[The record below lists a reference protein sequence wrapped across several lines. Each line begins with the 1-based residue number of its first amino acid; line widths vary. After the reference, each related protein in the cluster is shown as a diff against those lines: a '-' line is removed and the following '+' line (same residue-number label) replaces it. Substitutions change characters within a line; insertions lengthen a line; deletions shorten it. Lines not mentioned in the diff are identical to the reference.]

1 MEKESKMEGKRN
13 NKILIVFLVIM
24 VVIVLGLV
32 GYIVWDK
39 VLRDVAE
46 DKPPVSTIEP
56 TPTIDVTPDMTPSP
70 EEEEVEISLE
80 LAEQLYNMIYDW
92 EECGSGLFE
101 YYQYDK
107 VLANDFSNEYK
118 NHIVKMNLYSSNYKD
133 GTTSNGDPIYTL
145 TTIMNVKNRVLGFDT
160 SFELIASSGCK
171 NLNSIGDNQYT
182 LDYSCGG
189 RMCSPSVRTK
199 FERTIQKDDKIYLIQ
214 LVLFE
219 QSENLESGYTSF
231 YYQDYNHSNLI
242 ATEEFADFDDY
253 LVKYDQFDWSK
264 YENNAGIYQYTFQTN
279 TDGTYMFLQ
288 LERLR

>member
-24 VVIVLGLV
+24 AVIVLGLV

-46 DKPPVSTIEP
+46 EEPPVSTIEP

-107 VLANDFSNEYK
+107 ILANDFR
-118 NHIVKMNLYSSNYKD
+118 M
-133 GTTSNGDPIYTL
+133 
-145 TTIMNVKNRVLGFDT
+145 
-160 SFELIASSGCK
+160 
-171 NLNSIGDNQYT
+171 SI
-182 LDYSCGG
+182 
-189 RMCSPSVRTK
+189 
-199 FERTIQKDDKIYLIQ
+199 KIIL
-214 LVLFE
+214 
-219 QSENLESGYTSF
+219 
-231 YYQDYNHSNLI
+231 
-242 ATEEFADFDDY
+242 
-253 LVKYDQFDWSK
+253 
-264 YENNAGIYQYTFQTN
+264 
-279 TDGTYMFLQ
+279 
-288 LERLR
+288 LR

>member
-1 MEKESKMEGKRN
+1 MEKESKVECKKK
-13 NKILIVFLVIM
+13 NKILIIFLVIM

-39 VLRDVAE
+39 VLRDVEE

-145 TTIMNVKNRVLGFDT
+145 TTIMNVKNHVLGFDA

-199 FERTIQKDDKIYLIQ
+199 FGRIFQKGDKIYLNQ
-214 LVLFE
+214 FVLFE
-219 QSENLESGYTSF
+219 QKENLSSGYISS
-231 YYQDYNHSNLI
+231 YYQDYNHLNLI
-242 ATEEFADFDDY
+242 ATEEFDNFDDY
-253 LVKYDQFDWSK
+253 LEKYDQFDWSK
-264 YENNAGIYQYTFQTN
+264 YENNAGIYQYTFQIN
-279 TDGTYMFLQ
+279 TDGTYTFVQ
-288 LERLR
+288 LERIR

>member
-24 VVIVLGLV
+24 AVIVLGLV

-46 DKPPVSTIEP
+46 EEPPVSTIEP

-101 YYQYDK
+101 YYQYNK
-107 VLANDFSNEYK
+107 ILANDFSNEYK
-118 NHIVKMNLYSSNYKD
+118 NHIVIMNLYSSGYND
-133 GTTSNGDPIYTL
+133 GTANNGDAIYTL

-171 NLNSIGDNQYT
+171 NLNPIGDNQYT

-189 RMCSPSVRTK
+189 RMCSPLVRTK
-199 FERTIQKDDKIYLIQ
+199 FGRIFQKGDKIYLTQ

-219 QSENLESGYTSF
+219 QSKNLESGYTSF

-242 ATEEFADFDDY
+242 ATEEFVDFDDY

-264 YENNAGIYQYTFQTN
+264 YENNAGIYQYTFQIN
-279 TDGTYMFLQ
+279 TDGTYTFVQ

>member
-24 VVIVLGLV
+24 AVIVLGLV

-46 DKPPVSTIEP
+46 EEPPVSTIEP

-107 VLANDFSNEYK
+107 ILANDFSNEYK
-118 NHIVKMNLYSSNYKD
+118 NHIVKMTCIL
-133 GTTSNGDPIYTL
+133 
-145 TTIMNVKNRVLGFDT
+145 
-160 SFELIASSGCK
+160 LIIKMG
-171 NLNSIGDNQYT
+171 
-182 LDYSCGG
+182 
-189 RMCSPSVRTK
+189 
-199 FERTIQKDDKIYLIQ
+199 Q
-214 LVLFE
+214 LVMEILFIRLL
-219 QSENLESGYTSF
+219 QS
-231 YYQDYNHSNLI
+231 
-242 ATEEFADFDDY
+242 
-253 LVKYDQFDWSK
+253 
-264 YENNAGIYQYTFQTN
+264 
-279 TDGTYMFLQ
+279 
-288 LERLR
+288 

>member
-46 DKPPVSTIEP
+46 EEPPVSTIEP

-107 VLANDFSNEYK
+107 ILANDFSNEYK

-199 FERTIQKDDKIYLIQ
+199 FERTIQKGDKIYLTQ

-242 ATEEFADFDDY
+242 ATEEFTDFDDY

-264 YENNAGIYQYTFQTN
+264 YENNAGIYQYTFQIN
-279 TDGTYMFLQ
+279 TDGTYTFLQ